1 MTKSP
6 FGLII
11 FDCDGVLIDSETI
24 ALQVLR
30 EALAQAGLSLDHDT
44 AQRRFQGRSLASMV
58 ASVAADGVDFHA
70 QRRADM
76 AARLKARFV
85 ADLAPVEGMRG
96 LIDDLIALGVPVCVA
111 SSSGT
116 ERLNHSLHVAGL
128 LDRLAPHV
136 FSADRVT
143 NGKPAP
149 DLFFYTAEA
158 MDVAPNRCVV
168 VEDSL
173 PGIKAGLAAG
183 METIGFAAASH
194 ATGESYR
201 QTLADTGV
209 RVVTSV
215 ASLRA
220 LLLPKTPAPQG

>member
-1 MTKSP
+1 MTKPP

-11 FDCDGVLIDSETI
+11 FDCDGVLIDSESI

-30 EALAQAGLSLDHDT
+30 EALALAGLTLDHDT
-44 AQRRFQGRSLASMV
+44 AQQRFQGRSLESMV
-58 ASVAADGVDFHA
+58 ASVAGDGVDFHA
-70 QRRADM
+70 ERRAAM
-76 AARLKARFV
+76 AARLKERFA
-85 ADLAPVEGMRG
+85 ADLVPVEGMSA
-96 LIDDLIALGVPVCVA
+96 LIDDLTDLGIPICVA

-116 ERLNHSLHVAGL
+116 QRLNHSLKVAGL

-136 FSADRVT
+136 FSADRVA

-149 DLFFYTAEA
+149 DLFLFTAET
-158 MDVAPNRCVV
+158 MGVVPDRCVV

-183 METIGFAAASH
+183 MQTIGFAAASH
-194 ATGESYR
+194 ATGKVYR

-209 RVVTSV
+209 PVVTSV
-215 ASLRA
+215 AALRP
-220 LLLPKTPAPQG
+220 LVLPGSTV